1 MNDKIYFFIGV
12 VLVFR
17 YCTSAPSQCSAVPW
31 CFHCSGSVS
40 LFRWCSVVPVL
51 FCLSVGI
58 PRFGVPVVFRCSTV
72 VPSFRGC
79 SMFHRSVF
87 RCSWFYSM
95 PYYVRKILVMWL
107 YVIFLWHYEL
117 RENNHTHLQRCPHSN
132 KLTVWTKKVGKK

>member
-1 MNDKIYFFIGV
+1 MNDEIYFFIGV

-58 PRFGVPVVFRCSTV
+58 SRFGVPVVFRCSGGV
-72 VPSFRGC
+72 LSFRGYSAFRCSGGVPLLHRCSIVPRVFRVPSFRVP
-79 SMFHRSVF
+79 VF
-87 RCSWFYSM
+87 
-95 PYYVRKILVMWL
+95 LVL
-107 YVIFLWHYEL
+107 
-117 RENNHTHLQRCPHSN
+117 
-132 KLTVWTKKVGKK
+132 